1 MNQKTL
7 VREVTSINKRLIELK
22 ELHDKKEMSDSQFNQ
37 AKQNL
42 NRRCQFM
49 YKRIRITVIHTSKK
63 ISFGF

>member
-42 NRRCQFM
+42 EEDKAK
-49 YKRIRITVIHTSKK
+49 YE
-63 ISFGF
+63 